1 MDSISWSFNAIDSIF
16 STRSLGSGEPSG
28 PSGTFAAGYSMDAWE
43 KWRVVCLAVLTVE
56 DIEDIYLFGTMIT
69 GFLLIGLGAALVY
82 RKMNEMLTAVKSLLR
97 LADMID
103 ALGRAGGTQIVA
115 IQRNMDNTMEKL
127 MALQRKLD
135 RLGDLSEK
143 GNE

>member
-1 MDSISWSFNAIDSIF
+1 
-16 STRSLGSGEPSG
+16 
-28 PSGTFAAGYSMDAWE
+28 MDAWE